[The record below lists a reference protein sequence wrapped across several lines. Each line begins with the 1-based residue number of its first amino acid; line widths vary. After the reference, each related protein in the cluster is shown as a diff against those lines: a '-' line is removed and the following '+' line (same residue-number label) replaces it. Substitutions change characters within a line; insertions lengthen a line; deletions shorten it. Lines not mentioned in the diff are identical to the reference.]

1 MASTPSASALTAV
14 LRCRGNIL
22 TRNPPTKRPSTSAY
36 SLALTRGSPAERSRS
51 NQALAWEAFL
61 QGDRVLV
68 GRRLAVAYRSPRVEG
83 KTPGGKDSRE
93 TNKLCH
99 PKLSQSAL
107 DPHSAVRGVQNALA
121 RQLTRRPS
129 SWLPRIEKC
138 SQIKQKI
145 KYETCAICKIV
156 FGENTGEFTVLKVS
170 ITSPCL
176 LESAG
181 QIPSIVFTG
190 WSTAKSTCLSLAAL
204 VSECTGMCLEL
215 AVLWRSSSSSSPR
228 DAQHQ
233 TTRDKALQAN
243 GQTHNPIDLTCSKES
258 SDSGQMIPEDR
269 PD

>member
-36 SLALTRGSPAERSRS
+36 SLALTGGSPAERTRS

-68 GRRLAVAYRSPRVEG
+68 GRRLTVAYKSPRVDG
-83 KTPGGKDSRE
+83 KAPGEKDSRE

-99 PKLSQSAL
+99 PKRSQSAL
-107 DPHSAVRGVQNALA
+107 DPHSAVRGVLNALA

-129 SWLPRIEKC
+129 SCLPRIEKC

-145 KYETCAICKIV
+145 KYETYATCKIV

-176 LESAG
+176 LQSAG

-204 VSECTGMCLEL
+204 VSECMCLKL
-215 AVLWRSSSSSSPR
+215 AVLWRSSSSSSSPR

-233 TTRDKALQAN
+233 TSRDKALQAN
-243 GQTHNPIDLTCSKES
+243 GQTHNPTDLTCSKEN